1 MRTRKYIPHFA
12 TDKTDS
18 LSKGTTSFR
27 SREDDSKDPKHNCPS
42 FGAAHT
48 YPTRYTG
55 DGLSLPTSGSA
66 KEEAAQEAPD
76 CLVKYFSVVWCK
88 ASKKKHKKWE
98 GDAILITKGKSVI
111 LKDME
116 GKDIGRGTGYKAK
129 ELDGLDEGQTL
140 MVGGKEIEVM
150 SVISADDFSS
160 GRCFQ
165 AGIGTHDTVPTAL
178 SQTNMKPFCKP
189 FKNVCQPSSKDN
201 MLKDSQ
207 SCKPRHDPNAP
218 NSLVMPRPNASHQ
231 WAFNKAGLPV
241 VDVVVDPYIA
251 NNLRPHQKEGIIFL
265 YECIMGIRV
274 SGRFGAIL
282 ADEMGLGK
290 TLQCIALVW
299 TLLRQGPYGCK
310 PVLKRALIV
319 TPGSLVKNWK
329 KEFQKWLGSERIKVF
344 TVDQDHK
351 VEEFTGSPLYSVMI
365 ISYEMLLR
373 SLDQVQA
380 VEFNLLICDEGHR
393 LKNSTIKTTTALT
406 SLSCERRIIL
416 TGTPIQNDLQEF
428 YALIEFVNPG
438 ILGSLSTYRKIYEE
452 PIVRSRE
459 PSATKEEKELGEKR
473 AAELTRLTGLFILRR
488 TQEVINKFLP
498 PKKESIIFCRPTA
511 LQLELYRKLLSSRVI
526 TSCLQGRL
534 ENSPHLIC
542 IGALKKLCNH
552 PCLLLKAI
560 KDKSC
565 DPVSEEHDESSLYEG
580 VIDVF
585 PQDYTPDTFSE
596 TDSGKLQVLVK
607 LLAAIRQPV
616 STHELAQQQLISPVV
631 CHWHVGKPLFI
642 MGVVLVSNYT
652 QTLNILQETCK
663 RCGYSYTRLDGNT
676 PVSQRQQ
683 IVDTFNSK
691 FSPAFIFLLSS
702 KAGGVGL
709 NLVGASHLILYD
721 IDWNPATD
729 IQAMARVWRD
739 GQKHAVHIYRL
750 LTTGSIEEKIY
761 QRQISKQDLSGA
773 VVDLSKTSEH
783 IHFSIEE
790 LKNLFT
796 LHEDSSCVTHD
807 LLECNCM
814 GKIDHQNK
822 TTSTPPPGAHHVISI
837 HPTKTYLLQPRQ
849 GRDQAAE
856 FLSVLGA
863 DLVKVEKYLQQETVI
878 QADAAEKLLEFKMT
892 LNNVTMRRTHNSS
905 LHQQQQRWSI
915 PADGKNLLVQ
925 KDSNEYNPQKRYT
938 ISPDEYYRRS
948 WSSESSDSV
957 ISSESGSNCYRVVL
971 IGEHSVGKSSLANIF
986 AGVHDSIDS
995 DCEVLG
1001 EDTYERTLMV
1011 DGESA
1016 TIILLD
1022 MWDNKREGEWIRDHC
1037 MQVGDAYLIVYSIT
1051 DRASFE
1057 KASELRIQL
1066 RRARQKEDIPIILV
1080 GNKSDLV
1087 RCREVS
1093 VAEGRACAVV
1103 FDCKF
1108 IETSA
1113 AVQHNVKELFEGIV
1127 RQVRLRRDSKEKNE
1141 KRLALQ
1147 KRRESIP
1154 KKARRFW
1161 GKIVAKNNKNM
1172 AFKLKSKSCHDLS
1185 VL

>member
-1 MRTRKYIPHFA
+1 MRRSAAPSQVLGNAAKKPKFTPPGKSVAVCPKNETKEMDQEMKLKERDEKEGSASLLSKLYVQNQNENFTQSVESTGQVKTKA
-12 TDKTDS
+12 TFNTDKCSKVEMKS
-18 LSKGTTSFR
+18 LNV
-27 SREDDSKDPKHNCPS
+27 PK
-42 FGAAHT
+42 A
-48 YPTRYTG
+48 
-55 DGLSLPTSGSA
+55 DGLSLPTSGNA

-76 CLVKYFSVVWCK
+76 CLAKYFSVVWCK

-129 ELDGLDEGQTL
+129 ELDSLDEGQTL

-201 MLKDSQ
+201 MFKDSQ

-231 WAFNKAGLPV
+231 WAFNKSGLPV

-459 PSATKEEKELGEKR
+459 PSAAKEEKELGEKR

-607 LLAAIRQPV
+607 LLAAIR
-616 STHELAQQQLISPVV
+616 ELNSSER
-631 CHWHVGKPLFI
+631 
-642 MGVVLVSNYT
+642 VVLVSNYT
-652 QTLNILQETCK
+652 QTLNVLQETCK
-663 RCGYSYTRLDGNT
+663 RCGYSYTRLDGNA

-739 GQKHAVHIYRL
+739 GQKHTVHIYRL

-814 GKIDHQNK
+814 GKIDHQN
-822 TTSTPPPGAHHVISI
+822 TSSEKPSVSRSCQLGQNHGKPDSKKPLSMSQLMQWKHFSGQCQIF
-837 HPTKTYLLQPRQ
+837 PDP
-849 GRDQAAE
+849 
-856 FLSVLGA
+856 FLERIKENVSFIF
-863 DLVKVEKYLQQETVI
+863 Q
-878 QADAAEKLLEFKMT
+878 
-892 LNNVTMRRTHNSS
+892 NVTNS
-905 LHQQQQRWSI
+905 
-915 PADGKNLLVQ
+915 
-925 KDSNEYNPQKRYT
+925 T
-938 ISPDEYYRRS
+938 SPP
-948 WSSESSDSV
+948 
-957 ISSESGSNCYRVVL
+957 
-971 IGEHSVGKSSLANIF
+971 
-986 AGVHDSIDS
+986 
-995 DCEVLG
+995 
-1001 EDTYERTLMV
+1001 
-1011 DGESA
+1011 
-1016 TIILLD
+1016 
-1022 MWDNKREGEWIRDHC
+1022 NK
-1037 MQVGDAYLIVYSIT
+1037 T
-1051 DRASFE
+1051 
-1057 KASELRIQL
+1057 
-1066 RRARQKEDIPIILV
+1066 
-1080 GNKSDLV
+1080 
-1087 RCREVS
+1087 
-1093 VAEGRACAVV
+1093 
-1103 FDCKF
+1103 
-1108 IETSA
+1108 
-1113 AVQHNVKELFEGIV
+1113 
-1127 RQVRLRRDSKEKNE
+1127 
-1141 KRLALQ
+1141 
-1147 KRRESIP
+1147 
-1154 KKARRFW
+1154 
-1161 GKIVAKNNKNM
+1161 
-1172 AFKLKSKSCHDLS
+1172 
-1185 VL
+1185 

>member
-1 MRTRKYIPHFA
+1 MRRSAAPSQVLGNVAKKPKFTPPGKCVAVCPKNETKEMGQEMKLKERDEKEGSA
-12 TDKTDS
+12 S
-18 LSKGTTSFR
+18 LLSKIYVQNQNENFTQSVESTGKAKTKATFSIDKCGKVEMK
-27 SREDDSKDPKHNCPS
+27 SLNVPK
-42 FGAAHT
+42 A
-48 YPTRYTG
+48 
-55 DGLSLPTSGSA
+55 DGLSLPASGTA

-76 CLVKYFSVVWCK
+76 CLAKYFSVVWCK

-129 ELDGLDEGQTL
+129 ELDSLDEGQTL

-165 AGIGTHDTVPTAL
+165 VGIGTHDTVPTAL

-189 FKNVCQPSSKDN
+189 FKSVCQPSNKDN

-207 SCKPRHDPNAP
+207 SYKPRHDPNAS

-231 WAFNKAGLPV
+231 WTFNKAGLPV

-251 NNLRPHQKEGIIFL
+251 NNLRPHQKEGVIFL
-265 YECIMGIRV
+265 YECVMGMRV

-299 TLLRQGPYGCK
+299 TLLRQGAYGCK

-560 KDKSC
+560 KEKSC
-565 DPVSEEHDESSLYEG
+565 DPMSEEQDESSLYEG

-607 LLAAIRQPV
+607 LLTAIREFNSSERQV
-616 STHELAQQQLISPVV
+616 ER
-631 CHWHVGKPLFI
+631 K
-642 MGVVLVSNYT
+642 GVVLVSNYT

-663 RCGYSYTRLDGNT
+663 RYGYSYTRLDGNT

-739 GQKHAVHIYRL
+739 GQKHTVHIYRL

-814 GKIDHQNK
+814 GKTDHQNTSSEKPSVSRSCQLGQNHGK
-822 TTSTPPPGAHHVISI
+822 TNSKKPLSMSQLMQWKHFSGQHQTFADP
-837 HPTKTYLLQPRQ
+837 
-849 GRDQAAE
+849 
-856 FLSVLGA
+856 FLERIKENVSFIF
-863 DLVKVEKYLQQETVI
+863 Q
-878 QADAAEKLLEFKMT
+878 
-892 LNNVTMRRTHNSS
+892 NVTNS
-905 LHQQQQRWSI
+905 
-915 PADGKNLLVQ
+915 
-925 KDSNEYNPQKRYT
+925 T
-938 ISPDEYYRRS
+938 SP
-948 WSSESSDSV
+948 
-957 ISSESGSNCYRVVL
+957 
-971 IGEHSVGKSSLANIF
+971 
-986 AGVHDSIDS
+986 
-995 DCEVLG
+995 
-1001 EDTYERTLMV
+1001 
-1011 DGESA
+1011 
-1016 TIILLD
+1016 
-1022 MWDNKREGEWIRDHC
+1022 
-1037 MQVGDAYLIVYSIT
+1037 
-1051 DRASFE
+1051 
-1057 KASELRIQL
+1057 
-1066 RRARQKEDIPIILV
+1066 
-1080 GNKSDLV
+1080 
-1087 RCREVS
+1087 
-1093 VAEGRACAVV
+1093 
-1103 FDCKF
+1103 
-1108 IETSA
+1108 
-1113 AVQHNVKELFEGIV
+1113 
-1127 RQVRLRRDSKEKNE
+1127 
-1141 KRLALQ
+1141 
-1147 KRRESIP
+1147 
-1154 KKARRFW
+1154 
-1161 GKIVAKNNKNM
+1161 
-1172 AFKLKSKSCHDLS
+1172 
-1185 VL
+1185 

>member
-1 MRTRKYIPHFA
+1 MRRSAAPSQVLGNVAKKPRFIPPGKSITVCLKNETKE
-12 TDKTDS
+12 TDQGIKLKEVEEKEESASLLCKIYGQNQNANFTQSVESTGKVKTTKARFS
-18 LSKGTTSFR
+18 ISKC
-27 SREDDSKDPKHNCPS
+27 SKVEMKTQNTPK
-42 FGAAHT
+42 ADAL
-48 YPTRYTG
+48 Y
-55 DGLSLPTSGSA
+55 LPTSGTA
-66 KEEAAQEAPD
+66 KEEAAEEEPD
-76 CLVKYFSVVWCK
+76 CFVKYFSVVWCK

-98 GDAILITKGKSVI
+98 GDAVLITKGNSVI

-116 GKDIGRGTGYKAK
+116 GKDIGRGTGYKSK
-129 ELDGLDEGQTL
+129 ELDSLDEGQTL

-150 SVISADDFSS
+150 GVISADDFSS

-189 FKNVCQPSSKDN
+189 YKSVCQSNTREN

-207 SCKPRHDPNAP
+207 SYKPRHDPNAP

-231 WAFNKAGLPV
+231 WTFNKAGLPM
-241 VDVVVDPYIA
+241 VDVVVDPYVA
-251 NNLRPHQKEGIIFL
+251 NNLRPHQKEGLIFL
-265 YECIMGIRV
+265 YECVMGMRV

-299 TLLRQGPYGCK
+299 TLLRQGVYGCK

-351 VEEFTGSPLYSVMI
+351 VEEFIGSPLYSIMI

-373 SLDQVQA
+373 SLDQIQA
-380 VEFNLLICDEGHR
+380 IEFNLLICDEGHR
-393 LKNSTIKTTTALT
+393 LKNSSIKTTMALT

-488 TQEVINKFLP
+488 TQEIINKFLP
-498 PKKESIIFCRPTA
+498 PKKESIIFCLPTA

-526 TSCLQGRL
+526 RSCLQGRL

-552 PCLLLKAI
+552 PCLLFKAI
-560 KDKSC
+560 KEKSC
-565 DPVSEEHDESSLYEG
+565 NPMSDEHDESGLYEG
-580 VIDVF
+580 LIDVF
-585 PQDYTPDTFSE
+585 PQDYTSDTFSE

-607 LLAAIRQPV
+607 LLAAI
-616 STHELAQQQLISPVV
+616 HELNSSERQV
-631 CHWHVGKPLFI
+631 
-642 MGVVLVSNYT
+642 VVLVSNYT

-663 RCGYSYTRLDGNT
+663 RYGYSYTRLDGHT

-739 GQKHAVHIYRL
+739 GQKHTVYIYRL

-790 LKNLFT
+790 LRNLFT

-807 LLECNCM
+807 LLECDCM
-814 GKIDHQNK
+814 GKKGHQNPSSEK
-822 TTSTPPPGAHHVISI
+822 HSVSRSCQLGQNHGKPNSKKPLSMSQLMQWKHFSGQHQTLADP
-837 HPTKTYLLQPRQ
+837 
-849 GRDQAAE
+849 
-856 FLSVLGA
+856 FLERIKENVSFMF
-863 DLVKVEKYLQQETVI
+863 Q
-878 QADAAEKLLEFKMT
+878 
-892 LNNVTMRRTHNSS
+892 NVT
-905 LHQQQQRWSI
+905 
-915 PADGKNLLVQ
+915 
-925 KDSNEYNPQKRYT
+925 
-938 ISPDEYYRRS
+938 SP
-948 WSSESSDSV
+948 
-957 ISSESGSNCYRVVL
+957 
-971 IGEHSVGKSSLANIF
+971 
-986 AGVHDSIDS
+986 
-995 DCEVLG
+995 
-1001 EDTYERTLMV
+1001 
-1011 DGESA
+1011 
-1016 TIILLD
+1016 
-1022 MWDNKREGEWIRDHC
+1022 
-1037 MQVGDAYLIVYSIT
+1037 
-1051 DRASFE
+1051 
-1057 KASELRIQL
+1057 
-1066 RRARQKEDIPIILV
+1066 
-1080 GNKSDLV
+1080 
-1087 RCREVS
+1087 
-1093 VAEGRACAVV
+1093 
-1103 FDCKF
+1103 
-1108 IETSA
+1108 TS
-1113 AVQHNVKELFEGIV
+1113 
-1127 RQVRLRRDSKEKNE
+1127 
-1141 KRLALQ
+1141 
-1147 KRRESIP
+1147 P
-1154 KKARRFW
+1154 
-1161 GKIVAKNNKNM
+1161 
-1172 AFKLKSKSCHDLS
+1172 
-1185 VL
+1185 